1 MKDLRARAEALAAAQ
16 AAANRMFEVACPK
29 RQARAQIVRVDG
41 VVITDEAAHA
51 AVRSSDGGTS
61 YRVRIGHSP
70 KRTWKCSCPD
80 AGQRG
85 LAAGPCKHAIA
96 VARATAETAKDELS
110 ALAAVLVVAP

>member
-1 MKDLRARAEALAAAQ
+1 MQDLRARAEALAAAQ
-16 AAANRMFEVACPK
+16 SAANRMFEVACPK
-29 RQARAQIVRVDG
+29 RQARAQVVRIDG
-41 VVITDEAAHA
+41 LVITAEAIHA
-51 AVRSSDGGTS
+51 AVRSSDGSTA

-85 LAAGPCKHAIA
+85 IAAGPCKHAVA
-96 VARATAETAKDELS
+96 VARATADAAKDELS